1 MAKLPDSNPFPSVG
15 LTNSYSCNST
25 MAYIMTVENGANDTY
40 NVTLNLAQFQLQA
53 FEFKPPSGTGFGK
66 GMPGQNG

>member
-1 MAKLPDSNPFPSVG
+1 
-15 LTNSYSCNST
+15 